1 MQNPAAAM
9 QSQICQLRGS
19 RFSSKSPCKQRG
31 DFLSLST
38 LLQYFALSRVRY
50 KRNRMDG
57 DLRGTIRHAQY
68 RRFQTTCAI
77 QHLLLERQPYLKDR
91 KLKISNA
98 D

>member
-1 MQNPAAAM
+1 
-9 QSQICQLRGS
+9 
-19 RFSSKSPCKQRG
+19 
-31 DFLSLST
+31 
-38 LLQYFALSRVRY
+38 
-50 KRNRMDG
+50 MDG